1 MKPIAK
7 KKTAAS
13 NLAKQLGKRDAFDL
27 VEEELFVSLI
37 RTVDIISRGFGDLF
51 QQHKLTSSLYNALR
65 IVAGEC
71 RVNEHGIT
79 VGMIASRLVC
89 RNPDTTRL
97 VDRLEKLGY
106 VDCVTCPQDARRRMV
121 RITVEGHAVLKALH
135 KPVRELHRRQF
146 SRLDRKTQQRLLE
159 LLEQVRIAIEEPQG

>member
-1 MKPIAK
+1 MKPIDK
-7 KKTAAS
+7 KSPAAS
-13 NLAKQLGKRDAFDL
+13 NLAKQLGKRNAFDL
-27 VEEELFVSLI
+27 IEEELFISLI

-51 QQHKLTSSLYNALR
+51 QKYKLTSSLYNALR

-71 RVNEHGIT
+71 GVNEHGIT

-121 RITVEGHAVLKALH
+121 RITGEGQSVLKALH
-135 KPVRELHRRQF
+135 KPVREIHRRQF
-146 SRLDRKTQQRLLE
+146 SKLNKKTQQRLLE
-159 LLEQVRIAIEEPQG
+159 LLEQARSSAEES